1 MKHFHIFSAAIAAA
15 LLSLPLSAQIPYASA
30 GSVYSQDFDSLA
42 ASGTGNAWVNDTT
55 LPGWSLFR
63 VTSNSDPTPAAI
75 TTYNA
80 GTGSLNSGAFYSYG
94 SSGSGERALGGLGSG
109 ASYFG
114 GGSTSGTSL
123 PNGAVAGWIAL
134 ALENATGQTIGGFT
148 VHFDGEQWRDGGA
161 ATPATQTMG
170 FEYGFGSTMVAVPEW
185 FQPGAGFD
193 FVSPVAANAGSGTAV
208 DGNGVGLVPALG
220 GVVGSVDWAVGET
233 LWLRWVE
240 RNDAGSDHGLAVDN
254 LTFAAVP
261 EPSEYATAA
270 AVMLALTWVC
280 RRRQG
285 SGKRR

>member
-1 MKHFHIFSAAIAAA
+1 MKHFHIFSAAIAAV

-42 ASGTGNAWVNDTT
+42 ASGTGNAWANDTT

-63 VTSNSDPTPAAI
+63 VTSNSDPTPVAI

-109 ASYFG
+109 AAYFG

-123 PNGAVAGWIAL
+123 PSGAVAGWIAL
-134 ALENATGQTIGGFT
+134 ALQNSTGQALGGFT
-148 VHFDGEQWRDGGA
+148 VQFDGEQWRDGGA
-161 ATPATQTMG
+161 ATPAAQTMG
-170 FEYGFGSTMVAVPEW
+170 FEYGFGSSMAAVPEW
-185 FQPGAGFD
+185 FQPGAGLD
-193 FVSPVAANAGSGTAV
+193 FVSPVAVSTGSGASV
-208 DGNGVGLVPALG
+208 DGNGVGRVPTLG
-220 GVVGSVDWAVGET
+220 GVVGGVDWAAGET

-240 RNDAGSDHGLAVDN
+240 RNDGGSDHGLAVDN

-270 AVMLALTWVC
+270 AAILALTWVC
-280 RRRQG
+280 RRRRG
-285 SGKRR
+285 SVKPA